1 MENRVLDFIQRRF
14 LNDCH
19 WTDGN
24 CYYFAVILRDRF
36 YPNADILY
44 DVINGHFVTKINGI
58 MYDWNGVVSDDGEHR
73 YVRWDD
79 FDRYDG
85 LQRQR
90 VENDCIL

>member
-1 MENRVLDFIQRRF
+1 MDDEVLDFIRRRF
-14 LNDCH
+14 ADDCH

-24 CYYFAVILRDRF
+24 CYYFALILRDRF
-36 YPNADILY
+36 YPHSDILY
-44 DVINGHFVTKINGI
+44 DVIGGHFVTKIDGI
-58 MYDWNGVVSDDGEHR
+58 IYDWNGVVNDDNR
-73 YVRWDD
+73 CYVRWDD